1 MSVDLFLS
9 ATTARVMTSHT
20 KHSEYMCSH
29 LSQRLFIDRIFLSF
43 FFVFHLQS
51 SNSLKMIFLM
61 CVNIAFNRLFKL
73 SFKTLLTMNII
84 AVFTM
89 RSEREGAFDL
99 SIFIA
104 TIRRHFFSYSLTRV
118 CLFCDLFEKFSLI
131 FLLFSLP
138 YRTLSARR
146 SLFELIFVNY

>member
-1 MSVDLFLS
+1 MLIYFYPQQPHELWRHTENTVNICVPTYLKDSSLIECSFLS
-9 ATTARVMTSHT
+9 S
-20 KHSEYMCSH
+20 
-29 LSQRLFIDRIFLSF
+29 SF
-43 FFVFHLQS
+43 FISQN

-84 AVFTM
+84 VVFTM

-104 TIRRHFFSYSLTRV
+104 TIRRHFFSYSLTRA